1 MNTEYVL
8 LMTIHVSADL
18 RKDDLNTNKII
29 KPEYMNYANVSL
41 AIDDY
46 YRSEANT
53 RQLYLYM

>member
-46 YRSEANT
+46 YR
-53 RQLYLYM
+53 

>member
-29 KPEYMNYANVSL
+29 KPEYMNYANNVSL
-41 AIDDY
+41 AINDY
-46 YRSEANT
+46 YR
-53 RQLYLYM
+53 